1 MKEEW
6 NGYIPCWKNC
16 LVVYLAKGGMAMARK
31 KIVYFVTLS
40 SNVPYVLK
48 KAIENAEQQEEVSI
62 FFDLDGARVL
72 DKRYLKV
79 MERTHNMDLAEW
91 MRKALEIGIRFYG
104 CQMNVLIADGLEM
117 VEGAELAGVATFL
130 AEAYGADAVL
140 SY

>member
-1 MKEEW
+1 
-6 NGYIPCWKNC
+6 
-16 LVVYLAKGGMAMARK
+16 MASR

-48 KAIENAEQQEEVSI
+48 RAVEDANQHCEVSL

-72 DKRYLKV
+72 DQRFLKG
-79 MERTHNMDLAEW
+79 MERTHNIDLQAL
-91 MRKALEIGIRFYG
+91 MRQALTKGIKFFG
-104 CQMNVLIADGLEM
+104 CQMNVLIADGLQL

-130 AEAYGADAVL
+130 EQAYHADAVL